1 MTTIMTM
8 TMMIITMMTTIITD
22 LRLKSV
28 YRFHSVQKK
37 KLSIRSS
44 LIWKTHKR
52 AKKWLTFYKVFITCL
67 LTKHLS
73 IILEIETCNPVAPL
87 YVPIFF
93 WPATSEDSDGEQRCR
108 DPFWLSLRHGGAN
121 VRIIVQTRSLPSKI
135 DGIEKTAIQAC
146 IDHVIEGDT
155 SVLGYVDAD
164 FQNRPMK
171 GTFKIDIFNKIHVFF
186 RYLERYSSLEHWI
199 QSHDWNIFG
208 SRWYHIERSKSGL
221 PSLKNK
227 RFRSRQY
234 FRFWIDCVQPPKR
247 FLWFLKKCMWLYLPF
262 VLHCFVKF
270 SR

>member
-8 TMMIITMMTTIITD
+8 TMTIITMMTTIITD

-52 AKKWLTFYKVFITCL
+52 AKKWLTYYKVFITCL
-67 LTKHLS
+67 LTNTYRTF
-73 IILEIETCNPVAPL
+73 LEIETCNPVAPL

-171 GTFKIDIFNKIHVFF
+171 GMFPRHFH
-186 RYLERYSSLEHWI
+186 R
-199 QSHDWNIFG
+199 
-208 SRWYHIERSKSGL
+208 
-221 PSLKNK
+221 
-227 RFRSRQY
+227 
-234 FRFWIDCVQPPKR
+234 
-247 FLWFLKKCMWLYLPF
+247 
-262 VLHCFVKF
+262 KF
-270 SR
+270 Q

>member
-1 MTTIMTM
+1 MTM
-8 TMMIITMMTTIITD
+8 TMTIITMMMTIILV

-28 YRFHSVQKK
+28 CRFLLAQKK
-37 KLSIRSS
+37 KLSIRFSQT
-44 LIWKTHKR
+44 WKMLKR
-52 AKKWLTFYKVFITCL
+52 AKKSQMSYKVI
-67 LTKHLS
+67 LS
-73 IILEIETCNPVAPL
+73 YVHPKTMLKLFFLEIETCNPVAPL

-171 GTFKIDIFNKIHVFF
+171 GTYKTVIF
-186 RYLERYSSLEHWI
+186 
-199 QSHDWNIFG
+199 Q
-208 SRWYHIERSKSGL
+208 
-221 PSLKNK
+221 
-227 RFRSRQY
+227 
-234 FRFWIDCVQPPKR
+234 
-247 FLWFLKKCMWLYLPF
+247 
-262 VLHCFVKF
+262 
-270 SR
+270 